1 MPFDALP
8 ELGSVGILTFLLVEL
23 GKRVFP
29 GVFQSDNNVFLSIVI
44 ATLING
50 LYVFFTGGDVWAS
63 IPAGA
68 TTGLAVS
75 GLYRGIS
82 LAAKRNNIDLTEIVE
97 VPVTDAVSNEA
108 IEVGEDGMKIVRGFA
123 GTKR

>member
-97 VPVTDAVSNEA
+97 VTDAVSNEA
-108 IEVGEDGMKIVRGFA
+108 IEVGEDGMKIVRGFV

>member
-63 IPAGA
+63 IPTGA

-108 IEVGEDGMKIVRGFA
+108 IEVGEDGMKIVRGFV